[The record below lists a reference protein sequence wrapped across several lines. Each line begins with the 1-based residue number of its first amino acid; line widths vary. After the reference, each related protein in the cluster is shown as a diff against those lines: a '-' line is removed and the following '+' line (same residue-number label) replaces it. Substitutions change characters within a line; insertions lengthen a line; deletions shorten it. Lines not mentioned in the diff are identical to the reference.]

1 MLLLYQIYYNYFYS
15 IFIIQL
21 ESQNKQENFIAI
33 IYTVDPVW
41 HVEREKEQERNY
53 FNRKEKL
60 FW

>member
-33 IYTVDPVW
+33 IYTVDHVW
-41 HVEREKEQERNY
+41 YVEREKEQERNY
-53 FNRKEKL
+53 FNRKENL